1 MGHRHGKAGR
11 KWSITWDSGALKA
24 AVGFPTMQ
32 PSLCFLEKETKV
44 HRNTGTCQSPGWW
57 KSAGTEMQ
65 VSSLPGLRQSWEGRE
80 QALMETRLCQTL
92 YPGHYMS
99 NAHRS
104 PVRDTD
110 FLHDD
115 ATQDQRDEVLTQC
128 AEVGS
133 WRSGM
138 KSRLAPKSTPKPS
151 MWTLGPAACPSMRK
165 QLAAFGQLTNSF
177 GQFQWPK
184 GMSKPNQDKVTYNSY
199 SLFTSP
205 FPFWNIYNILL
216 YINIKVYIIY
226 FNLKGKNTINK

>member
-1 MGHRHGKAGR
+1 
-11 KWSITWDSGALKA
+11 
-24 AVGFPTMQ
+24 
-32 PSLCFLEKETKV
+32 
-44 HRNTGTCQSPGWW
+44 
-57 KSAGTEMQ
+57 MQ
-65 VSSLPGLRQSWEGRE
+65 VSSLPGLRQSWKGRE

-92 YPGHYMS
+92 YPGHYIS

-110 FLHDD
+110 FSPWWCNPGSKRWSPYSMCRGGKLKIW
-115 ATQDQRDEVLTQC
+115 DEIQ
-128 AEVGS
+128 AGPQIN
-133 WRSGM
+133 
-138 KSRLAPKSTPKPS
+138 PKTINVN
-151 MWTLGPAACPSMRK
+151 TGACCLSFHEE
-165 QLAAFGQLTNSF
+165 AISAFGQLTNSF

-205 FPFWNIYNILL
+205 FPVWNIYNILL